1 MWVINVN
8 WFHCLILVDVCLVS
22 FPPAPL
28 HPVATTARE
37 QFLKVG
43 KVKAIATESDN
54 QMVTYI
60 VEANGLNK
68 IKALEM

>member
-1 MWVINVN
+1 
-8 WFHCLILVDVCLVS
+8 
-22 FPPAPL
+22 
-28 HPVATTARE
+28 VATTARE